1 MIHFDTQSR
10 FVHSSILDK
19 PRKSL
24 FSSHKSSTT
33 SLCLCEPYYSLL
45 IWFLYYSDCRN
56 NSCTHLNPVVQR
68 SAVKIKFVK
77 GKMVVNTLEDLL
89 LFDRNIFFFEWTQSD
104 TPKQPFLKAP
114 SMSFYPDFISI
125 LSWFYPDSILILSK
139 FYPDKIRIK
148 FG

>member
-77 GKMVVNTLEDLL
+77 GKMVVKLGALWEEIYLNFWLQ
-89 LFDRNIFFFEWTQSD
+89 NILNYETIIYLKWNDMICGTFWCIKKMYDNYQNV
-104 TPKQPFLKAP
+104 FLCK
-114 SMSFYPDFISI
+114 PDW
-125 LSWFYPDSILILSK
+125 WFTEQ
-139 FYPDKIRIK
+139 
-148 FG
+148 

>member
-77 GKMVVNTLEDLL
+77 GKMVVNWDLVPEIIDSGPMYITDLFQNKSVAYFNRPVFQPKIKYFPKTFWFFLTFMLCNFLE
-89 LFDRNIFFFEWTQSD
+89 RT
-104 TPKQPFLKAP
+104 
-114 SMSFYPDFISI
+114 
-125 LSWFYPDSILILSK
+125 
-139 FYPDKIRIK
+139 
-148 FG
+148 

>member
-77 GKMVVNTLEDLL
+77 GKMVVKLGALWEEIYQNFWLSCLQNLLNYETIICIPQMKWHDLWHIL
-89 LFDRNIFFFEWTQSD
+89 MYQKTYDNSENVFWFF
-104 TPKQPFLKAP
+104 
-114 SMSFYPDFISI
+114 I
-125 LSWFYPDSILILSK
+125 
-139 FYPDKIRIK
+139 
-148 FG
+148 G

>member
-77 GKMVVNTLEDLL
+77 GKMVVKLGALWEEIYQNFWLSCLHGFKIFWTKKQSYTSNEMTWFVAH
-89 LFDRNIFFFEWTQSD
+89 FDV
-104 TPKQPFLKAP
+104 LKKC
-114 SMSFYPDFISI
+114 MII
-125 LSWFYPDSILILSK
+125 LK
-139 FYPDKIRIK
+139 
-148 FG
+148 

>member
-68 SAVKIKFVK
+68 SAGKIKFVK
-77 GKMVVNTLEDLL
+77 GKWYFFTKIVLTYCGRNCSSDREKLLKFDAEGREFAKFLRSLEQLVRTVKGL
-89 LFDRNIFFFEWTQSD
+89 NNFW
-104 TPKQPFLKAP
+104 
-114 SMSFYPDFISI
+114 
-125 LSWFYPDSILILSK
+125 
-139 FYPDKIRIK
+139 
-148 FG
+148 